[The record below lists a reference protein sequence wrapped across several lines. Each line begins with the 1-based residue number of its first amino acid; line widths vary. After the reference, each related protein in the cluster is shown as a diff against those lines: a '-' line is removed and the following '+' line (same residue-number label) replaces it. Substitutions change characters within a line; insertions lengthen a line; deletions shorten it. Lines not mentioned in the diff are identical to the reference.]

1 MPISAGGRAV
11 IAVAPRRLRILLR
24 PRLAQPARKCNTGG
38 VAKTGEMPATDERE
52 EAMMETPLSAPERA
66 LENQK
71 IGGLQIRVMAICM
84 VVQMCDGYDV
94 NSIGV
99 SVPQLTHVWHL
110 PGPAFTTAF
119 LWSSIGIL
127 VGALA
132 AGPIGDRFGRKPLLI
147 WSLLIFGIA
156 SVLSAF
162 AGSLTELTV
171 LRFFTGLG
179 IGGGFPGAAS
189 LTGDYAPHRRR
200 ALMIMLSFTGAPIG
214 GFLCGQGAGL
224 LLPTYGWPSIFL
236 IGGVVPLVLVGVM
249 ALWLPESPRILARKA
264 ALTPREE
271 ALLRRLDI
279 GPAPAGGHAL
289 DVAHGNPV
297 GMLFG
302 KGYALQTIL
311 MWIIFFCSLMNLFL
325 FIYWTPEV
333 LHMTGLSPATAARA
347 ASFRELGGIL
357 AVVYLG
363 VLIDRFGPERA
374 LALNYAAGIVFIG
387 LIALVSMSLLPLII
401 VIFFSGMT
409 IIGSQTGANAAC
421 GKLYPARMRT
431 SGLGWALGIG
441 RLGGIA
447 APILGGYL
455 LRTGMSPLH
464 IFLSACLF
472 ALIAAIATGLLAFR
486 GSRVEQLA
494 LQEAALSR

>member
-1 MPISAGGRAV
+1 M
-11 IAVAPRRLRILLR
+11 
-24 PRLAQPARKCNTGG
+24 AQAAFSTI
-38 VAKTGEMPATDERE
+38 E
-52 EAMMETPLSAPERA
+52 SA
-66 LENQK
+66 LENQR
-71 IGGLQIRVMAICM
+71 IGGLQIRVAALCAL
-84 VVQMCDGYDV
+84 VQVCDGYDI

-99 SVPQLTHVWHL
+99 SVPSLTHAWSL

-127 VGALA
+127 VGALS
-132 AGPIGDRFGRKPLLI
+132 AGPIGDRVGRKPLLVA
-147 WSLLIFGIA
+147 SLTIFGAA
-156 SVLSAF
+156 SLFTAF
-162 AGSLTELTV
+162 AGSLLTLSI

-179 IGGGFPGAAS
+179 IGGGFAGAAS

-200 ALMIMLSFTGAPIG
+200 ALMIMASFTGAPIG
-214 GFLCGQGAGL
+214 GFLCGQIAGMV
-224 LLPTYGWPSIFL
+224 LPTLGWPSIFV
-236 IGGVVPLVLVGVM
+236 IGGIVPLLIVVALI
-249 ALWLPESPRILARKA
+249 LWLPESPRFLAAKAYPSRREA
-264 ALTPREE
+264 AL
-271 ALLRRLDI
+271 LHRLAI
-279 GPAPAGGHAL
+279 HPGQGGTERL
-289 DVAHGNPV
+289 DVADGNPV
-297 GMLFG
+297 KMLFG
-302 KGYALQTIL
+302 PGYALQTML

-325 FIYWTPEV
+325 FIYWMPEV
-333 LHMTGLSPATAARA
+333 LHLTGMTPPEAARA
-347 ASFRELGGIL
+347 TSFRELGAIL

-374 LALNYAAGIVFIG
+374 LAWHYAAGVVFIA
-387 LIALVSMSLLPLII
+387 LIALVAMPYLMLVI

-455 LRTGMSPLH
+455 LRTGMAPPH

-472 ALIAAIATGLLAFR
+472 AIIAAAATGLLSLR
-486 GSRVEQLA
+486 GTRAEPLA
-494 LQEAALSR
+494 NRFAA